1 MYRRTSM
8 GVMMATEL
16 KIIQSESAAC
26 CEPVAAAEKATCCAP
41 AAEVACCEP
50 STTSAEACC
59 EPATSA
65 DSPCCE
71 TNIQVGK
78 ERPLIQSVGI
88 LALLVGT
95 FAISDYWF
103 GSFLKSH
110 LSGFSTAAR
119 DSISFFIS
127 HSLGL
132 ISLLAA
138 ITTSAVFLRSFI
150 DADRVR
156 SHMEKV
162 NSFRGHGVAA
172 GIGMATPFC
181 SCSAVPVFTGFV
193 RAGVPVSQ
201 AMSFLVASP
210 LVNEI
215 AVIMLASTVGWGI
228 AGAYAGMGFAIAVGA
243 GIALRKYAKP
253 SLTEVTPVK
262 SLNVIDASGRVIKP
276 SLAKRA
282 DAALNE
288 ARDTVKT
295 TFVYIL
301 IGVAVGSLIHG
312 WVPTSAIQHIASWG
326 PVVGVLAATAIGV
339 PLYSGIATVI
349 PIITALSEKGMPMGT
364 LLAFSMSVTALSLPE
379 AMLLRKVMKPKLL
392 AAYFA
397 TVTLGIIL
405 VGVTFNLALG
415 K

>member
-1 MYRRTSM
+1 M
-8 GVMMATEL
+8 GEIMATEL
-16 KIIQSESAAC
+16 NLIQSE
-26 CEPVAAAEKATCCAP
+26 ATSCCAP
-41 AAEVACCEP
+41 VE
-50 STTSAEACC
+50 
-59 EPATSA
+59 
-65 DSPCCE
+65 PCCE
-71 TNIQVGK
+71 SAESTVST
-78 ERPLIQSVGI
+78 ECCPPASAVRTDRPFSQSVGVF
-88 LALLVGT
+88 ALLIAT

-103 GSFLKSH
+103 GSFLNSH
-110 LSGFSTAAR
+110 LSGFSNSAR
-119 DSISFFIS
+119 DSLSFFIS

-138 ITTSAVFLRSFI
+138 ITTVAVFLRSFI

-156 SHMEKV
+156 GHMEKV
-162 NSFRGHGVAA
+162 NSLRGHGLAA

-243 GIALRKYAKP
+243 GIALRRYAKP
-253 SLTEVTPVK
+253 SLTEVTQVK
-262 SLNVIDASGRVIKP
+262 SLNIIDASRRVVKP
-276 SLAKRA
+276 SLQLRA
-282 DAALNE
+282 ASALNE
-288 ARDTVKT
+288 ARDTVKS
-295 TFVYIL
+295 TFIYIL

-312 WVPTSAIQHIASWG
+312 WVPTSAIQTIASWG
-326 PVVGVLAATAIGV
+326 PVAGVLAATAIGV

-397 TVTLGIIL
+397 TVTLGIIA
-405 VGVTFNLALG
+405 VGITFNIVLG
-415 K
+415 N